1 LEQIYFIIF
10 SLMVKLISYSEIKSS
25 LNINEQL
32 EDRVLISYEKYTCEI
47 LENLNPFLNPLKA
60 NLIYNYLSD
69 FWIILLNINNFRNF
83 KTQELQVL
91 IYIYFLLYYII

>member
-1 LEQIYFIIF
+1 
-10 SLMVKLISYSEIKSS
+10 MVKLISYSEIKSS

>member
-1 LEQIYFIIF
+1 
-10 SLMVKLISYSEIKSS
+10 MVKLISYSEIKSS

-47 LENLNPFLNPLKA
+47 LENLNLFLNPLKA